1 MQQWDITM
9 GSNVEAFFPMKR
21 HNGMTEEQTKVKN
34 GYEKGVRRK
43 VTEDLKDLQPE
54 VKVLKS
60 VDDRFASK

>member
-9 GSNVEAFFPMKR
+9 GSNVEAFFPTKC

-34 GYEKGVRRK
+34 GYEKDVRSK